1 MPSAAR
7 PRRAAGAA
15 ARSSPRSPGPVRRGR
30 TPRGCAAPTPFPD
43 AVPRRR
49 SPTPFPDGPW
59 TQPSVPCV
67 RAPAARTP
75 VRAPSPAPAPARG
88 GPGAVQGPRNG
99 RRVPGTRP
107 RTGSA
112 GLPVPAPPALGPMR
126 TAPRRQAPAVGRG
139 PPGEPVS
146 YAPGRPYGGARPI
159 PRDEGPRPPRRRA
172 LVHSGPLRS
181 TPLHCNPLRS
191 GPERPSR
198 RPRTGPP
205 PRPLTGCAHRR
216 VRRRRSASGGRP
228 PAPDGRP
235 SP

>member
-15 ARSSPRSPGPVRRGR
+15 ARSSPRSPGPVRRGH
-30 TPRGCAAPTPFPD
+30 TPRGCAAPT
-43 AVPRRR
+43 AVPRARGPGPPCLACGHRRPAHRCALPLPRR
-49 SPTPFPDGPW
+49 SRPRR
-59 TQPSVPCV
+59 S
-67 RAPAARTP
+67 
-75 VRAPSPAPAPARG
+75 G
-88 GPGAVQGPRNG
+88 GRPGAAERPPRPRNAA
-99 RRVPGTRP
+99 

-112 GLPVPAPPALGPMR
+112 GLPVPAPPVLGPMR
-126 TAPRRQAPAVGRG
+126 TAPRLQAPAVGRG

-172 LVHSGPLRS
+172 PVHSGPLWS
-181 TPLHCNPLRS
+181 TPLHCTPLHCNPLRS